1 MFNQQTDMDK
11 NTNETPPYL
20 AGVIGHPISHSKSP
34 KLHNYWLSKY
44 NINGFYIPFSVT
56 TDKLQVSIKSLI
68 GLGFNGVNVTIPHKT
83 NVLAFA
89 DSVTDRAALIG
100 AANTLYFSRNGKI
113 HADNTDG
120 YGFIQNIIDE
130 IPEYDFYDKTA
141 LIYGA
146 GGSARAIASALISN
160 GVKEVGITNRTRS
173 KAQIISEDLG
183 AKVSVVDWRVAPET
197 IGRADLIINATS
209 MGMIGQPEFSQPI
222 SRAKKNALVIDIVYN
237 PLITELLKEARK
249 LKLKAIGGIGMLIN
263 QAVPGFEHWF
273 QKSPVID
280 DEIRKFIVE

>member
-1 MFNQQTDMDK
+1 MDK
-11 NTNETPPYL
+11 EINENAVCL
-20 AGVIGHPISHSKSP
+20 AGVIGNPIAHSKSP

-44 NINGFYIPFSVT
+44 KINGFYIPFSVT
-56 TDKLQVSIKSLI
+56 TEKLETSIRSLME
-68 GLGFNGVNVTIPHKT
+68 LGFSGVNVTIPHKT
-83 NVLAFA
+83 NVLSFA
-89 DSVTDRAALIG
+89 DSITDRAALIG

-146 GGSARAIASALISN
+146 GGSARAIASALLSN

-173 KAQIISEDLG
+173 KAQIISENLG
-183 AKVSVVDWRVAPET
+183 AKVSVVDWRAAPDT
-197 IGRADLIINATS
+197 ITKVDIIINATS
-209 MGMIGQPEFSQPI
+209 MGMVGQPDFSQPI
-222 SRAKKNALVIDIVYN
+222 SRAKKTALVVDIVYN
-237 PLITELLKEARK
+237 PLITELIKEAKKMK
-249 LKLKAIGGIGMLIN
+249 LKTVGGIGMLIN

-273 QKSPVID
+273 QKKPQID
-280 DEIRKFIVE
+280 NEIRRFIVE

>member
-1 MFNQQTDMDK
+1 MDK
-11 NTNETPPYL
+11 NTAEISPFL

-56 TDKLQVSIKSLI
+56 TDKLQDSIKSLI
-68 GLGFNGVNVTIPHKT
+68 ALGFNGVNVTIPHKT
-83 NVLAFA
+83 NILSFA

-100 AANTLYFSRNGKI
+100 AANTLYFSKNGKV

-130 IPEYDFYDKTA
+130 IPDYDFYDKTA

-146 GGSARAIASALISN
+146 GGSARAITSALISN

-183 AKVSVVDWRVAPET
+183 AKVSVVDWRSAPET
-197 IGRADLIINATS
+197 IGKVDLIINATS

-222 SRAKKNALVIDIVYN
+222 SRAKKSAVVVDIVYN

-249 LKLKAIGGIGMLIN
+249 LKLKTVGGIGMLIN
-263 QAVPGFEHWF
+263 QAVPAFEHWF
-273 QKSPVID
+273 QKSPIID
-280 DEIRKFIVE
+280 DEIRKFIIE

>member
-1 MFNQQTDMDK
+1 MDK
-11 NTNETPPYL
+11 NTTDTPPYL

-56 TDKLQVSIKSLI
+56 TDKLQASIKSLI

-83 NVLAFA
+83 NVLSFA
-89 DSVTDRAALIG
+89 DSITDRAALIG
-100 AANTLYFSRNGKI
+100 AANTLYFSKNGKV

-130 IPEYDFYDKTA
+130 IPDYDFYDKTA

-183 AKVSVVDWRVAPET
+183 AKVVVVDWRAAPET
-197 IGRADLIINATS
+197 IGKADLIINATS

-222 SRAKKNALVIDIVYN
+222 SRAKKTALVIDIVYN
-237 PLITELLKEARK
+237 PLVLS
-249 LKLKAIGGIGMLIN
+249 LI
-263 QAVPGFEHWF
+263 H
-273 QKSPVID
+273 I
-280 DEIRKFIVE
+280 

>member
-1 MFNQQTDMDK
+1 MDK
-11 NTNETPPYL
+11 NTTETPPYL

-83 NVLAFA
+83 NVLSFA

-100 AANTLYFSRNGKI
+100 AANTLYFSKNGKV

-130 IPEYDFYDKTA
+130 IPDYDFYDKTA

-183 AKVSVVDWRVAPET
+183 AKVSVVDWRAAPET
-197 IGRADLIINATS
+197 IGKADLIINATS

-222 SRAKKNALVIDIVYN
+222 SRAKKTALVIDIVYN

-249 LKLKAIGGIGMLIN
+249 LKLKTVGGIGMLIN

>member
-1 MFNQQTDMDK
+1 MFNQQTNMDK
-11 NTNETPPYL
+11 NTAEIPPYL

-44 NINGFYIPFSVT
+44 KINGFYIPFSVT
-56 TDKLQVSIKSLI
+56 TDKLQASIKSLI
-68 GLGFNGVNVTIPHKT
+68 SLGFNGVNVTIPHKT
-83 NVLAFA
+83 NVLSFA

-100 AANTLYFSRNGKI
+100 AANTLYFSRSGKV

-130 IPEYDFYDKTA
+130 IPDYDFYDKTA
-141 LIYGA
+141 IIYGA

-173 KAQIISEDLG
+173 KAQIISENLG
-183 AKVSVVDWRVAPET
+183 AKVSVIDWRTAPET
-197 IGRADLIINATS
+197 IQRADLIINATS
-209 MGMIGQPEFSQPI
+209 MGMVGQPDFSQPI
-222 SRAKKNALVIDIVYN
+222 SRAKKTAIVIDIVYN
-237 PLITELLKEARK
+237 PLITELLKEAKK
-249 LKLKAIGGIGMLIN
+249 LKLKTVGGIGMLIN

-280 DEIRKFIVE
+280 DEIRRFIVE

>member
-1 MFNQQTDMDK
+1 MDK
-11 NTNETPPYL
+11 NTTETPPYL

-83 NVLAFA
+83 NVLSFA

-100 AANTLYFSRNGKI
+100 AANTLYFSKNGKV

-120 YGFIQNIIDE
+120 YGFIQSIIDE
-130 IPEYDFYDKTA
+130 IPDYDFYDRTA

-183 AKVSVVDWRVAPET
+183 AKVAVVDWRAAPET
-197 IGRADLIINATS
+197 IGKADLIINATS

-222 SRAKKNALVIDIVYN
+222 SRAKKTALVIDIVYN
-237 PLITELLKEARK
+237 PLVTELLKEATK
-249 LKLKAIGGIGMLIN
+249 LKLKTVGGIGMLIN

>member
-1 MFNQQTDMDK
+1 MDNYK
-11 NTNETPPYL
+11 TENPPYL

-44 NINGFYIPFSVT
+44 KINGFYIPFSIT
-56 TDKLQVSIKSLI
+56 TEKLQASIKSLMD
-68 GLGFNGVNVTIPHKT
+68 LGFSGVNVTIPHKT
-83 NVLAFA
+83 NVLALA

-100 AANTLYFSRNGKI
+100 AANTLYFSKSGKI

-130 IPEYDFYDKTA
+130 IPDYDFYDKTA
-141 LIYGA
+141 IIYGA

-173 KAQIISEDLG
+173 KAQIISENLG
-183 AKVSVVDWRVAPET
+183 AKVSVVDWRTAPET
-197 IGRADLIINATS
+197 VGRADLIINATS
-209 MGMIGQPEFSQPI
+209 MGMIGQPDFSQPI
-222 SRAKKNALVIDIVYN
+222 TRAKKTALVIDIVYN
-237 PLITELLKEARK
+237 PLITELIKEAKKQK
-249 LKLKAIGGIGMLIN
+249 LKTVGGIGMLIN

-273 QKSPVID
+273 ETTPIID
-280 DEIRKFIVE
+280 DEIRKFIIE

>member
-1 MFNQQTDMDK
+1 MDK

-56 TDKLQVSIKSLI
+56 TDKLQSSIKSLI

-130 IPEYDFYDKTA
+130 IPDYDFYDKTA

-146 GGSARAIASALISN
+146 GGSARAIVSALISN

-183 AKVSVVDWRVAPET
+183 AKVSVVDWRAAPET

-222 SRAKKNALVIDIVYN
+222 SRAKKTALVIDIVYN

>member
-1 MFNQQTDMDK
+1 MFNQQTNMDK
-11 NTNETPPYL
+11 NTAEIPPYL

-34 KLHNYWLSKY
+34 RLHNYWLSKY

-56 TDKLQVSIKSLI
+56 TDKLQDSIKSLI
-68 GLGFNGVNVTIPHKT
+68 ALGFNGVNVTIPHKT
-83 NVLAFA
+83 NILTFA

-100 AANTLYFSRNGKI
+100 AANTLYFSKNGKV

-130 IPEYDFYDKTA
+130 IPDYDFYDKTA

-160 GVKEVGITNRTRS
+160 GVKQVGITNRTRS

-183 AKVSVVDWRVAPET
+183 AKVSVVDWRAAPET
-197 IGRADLIINATS
+197 IGKADLIINATS

-222 SRAKKNALVIDIVYN
+222 SRAKKTALVIDIVYN
-237 PLITELLKEARK
+237 PLVTELLKEAKK
-249 LKLKAIGGIGMLIN
+249 LKLKTVGGIGMLIN

>member
-1 MFNQQTDMDK
+1 MDK
-11 NTNETPPYL
+11 KTAEIPPYL

-34 KLHNYWLSKY
+34 RLHNYWLSKY

-56 TDKLQVSIKSLI
+56 TDKLQDSIKSLI
-68 GLGFNGVNVTIPHKT
+68 ALGFNGVNVTIPHKT
-83 NVLAFA
+83 NILTFA

-100 AANTLYFSRNGKI
+100 AANTLYFSKNGKV

-130 IPEYDFYDKTA
+130 IPNYDFYDKTA

-146 GGSARAIASALISN
+146 GGSARAIASALITN

-183 AKVSVVDWRVAPET
+183 AKVSVVDWRAAPEI
-197 IGRADLIINATS
+197 IGKADLIINATS
-209 MGMIGQPEFSQPI
+209 MGMIGQPDFSQPI
-222 SRAKKNALVIDIVYN
+222 SRAKKTAVVVDIVYN
-237 PLITELLKEARK
+237 PLVTDFLKEAKK
-249 LKLKAIGGIGMLIN
+249 LKLRTVGGIGMLIN

-273 QKSPVID
+273 QKSPIID
-280 DEIRKFIVE
+280 DEIRKFIIE